1 MKPSAQGFFWRELI
15 FGWPRESS
23 GMRVLDIITVLC
35 CMHTVR
41 AFAMAV
47 RGLVAMAGTGR
58 PGLWFKG
65 QIQSAMWRPQARG
78 FARPRLLSMQGH
90 GASPSGTDFE
100 RLRAETKFTFDPRQY
115 PFAQAVRAVLRIQF
129 LRRGKRW
136 TLCTRYAYTYVY
148 IYICIHVCKYKHLWM
163 YVHVYICISIF
174 MSIYV

>member
-1 MKPSAQGFFWRELI
+1 
-15 FGWPRESS
+15 
-23 GMRVLDIITVLC
+23 MRVLDIITVVC

-47 RGLVAMAGTGR
+47 RGPVAMTGTGR

-115 PFAQAVRAVLRIQF
+115 PFAQAVRAVLRIPEGQA
-129 LRRGKRW
+129 LDS
-136 TLCTRYAYTYVY
+136 LHEVCIYICMY
-148 IYICIHVCKYKHLWM
+148 IYIFVYM
-163 YVHVYICISIF
+163 YVNISIYGCTY
-174 MSIYV
+174 MYIYA